1 MRLLLPFLEYK
12 LDHVLK
18 MYFKNSSCIL
28 ILSLFLLAACNE
40 EKKEFMTPSPD
51 EPVVD
56 VNVDEYSLN
65 GMVLGKT
72 ATDISAI
79 DSLLIEPIYKELRK
93 TREQEQ
99 IEVLKT
105 QQSADLA
112 GKIKLHVD
120 ENLSYGD
127 FYKFLVSMIYAG
139 YDEIS
144 YVIGSNYKDV
154 FHFSFIGNSNPMFE
168 SCAILLSRMKW
179 YRLEYLRNRQKLSI
193 AEILDKYARDKYIPD
208 EKIEKECYEKY
219 SSLDLLL
226 SYYPKGDGNAYVVS
240 LNETF
245 FNESRPFDGFNF
257 YTYDNEA
264 DLWKFIENIRSR
276 VESQDKHKKQNMV
289 LKLLVDILAGPN
301 NIALAFEKDIL
312 MKDIAPI
319 IKKLSGYGYRINFSR
334 IN

>member
-1 MRLLLPFLEYK
+1 MFNFSRAFLLF
-12 LDHVLK
+12 
-18 MYFKNSSCIL
+18 I
-28 ILSLFLLAACNE
+28 SLLLLAACDSDKNA
-40 EKKEFMTPSPD
+40 FMTPKPY

-56 VNVDEYSLN
+56 VGVDEYSLN
-65 GMVLGKT
+65 GTVLGKT

-79 DSLLIEPIYKELRK
+79 DSLLIEPLYKELRK
-93 TREQEQ
+93 TREHEQ
-99 IEVLKT
+99 IEELKT
-105 QQSADLA
+105 QQVADRP

-120 ENLSYGD
+120 ENLSYED
-127 FYKFLVSMIYAG
+127 FYKSLVSMIHAG

-144 YVIGSNYKDV
+144 YVIGLNYKDV
-154 FHFSFIGNSNPMFE
+154 IHFSFIGNSNLMFE

-193 AEILDKYARDKYIPD
+193 AEILDKYTRDKYIPD

-264 DLWKFIENIRSR
+264 DLWKFIENLRSK
-276 VESQDKHKKQNMV
+276 VEPKIEDRQDR
-289 LKLLVDILAGPN
+289 ILALLDGRRK
-301 NIALAFEKDIL
+301 IELVFEKDIP

>member
-1 MRLLLPFLEYK
+1 MFNLSRVFLLFISLP
-12 LDHVLK
+12 
-18 MYFKNSSCIL
+18 
-28 ILSLFLLAACNE
+28 LLAACDSDKNA
-40 EKKEFMTPSPD
+40 FMTPSPD
-51 EPVVD
+51 EPVAD

-65 GMVLGKT
+65 GTVLGKT

-79 DSLLIEPIYKELRK
+79 DSLLIEPLYKELRK
-93 TREQEQ
+93 TREHEQ
-99 IEVLKT
+99 IEELKT
-105 QQSADLA
+105 QQVADRP

-120 ENLSYGD
+120 ENLSYED
-127 FYKFLVSMIYAG
+127 FYKSLVSMIHAG

-144 YVIGSNYKDV
+144 YVIGLNYKDV
-154 FHFSFIGNSNPMFE
+154 IHFSFIGNSNLMFE

-193 AEILDKYARDKYIPD
+193 AEILDKYTRDKYIPD

-264 DLWKFIENIRSR
+264 DLWKFIEDVRSKVELKNKDHRDR
-276 VESQDKHKKQNMV
+276 V
-289 LKLLVDILAGPN
+289 LALLDGR
-301 NIALAFEKDIL
+301 KDIELVFENDLL

-319 IKKLSGYGYRINFSR
+319 IKKLNEYGYRLNFNLIN
-334 IN
+334 

>member
-12 LDHVLK
+12 LDRVLK
-18 MYFKNSSCIL
+18 MDFKNSSCIL
-28 ILSLFLLAACNE
+28 LLSLFLLAACNE
-40 EKKEFMTPSPD
+40 EKKEFMTPKPD
-51 EPVVD
+51 EPVLD

-79 DSLLIEPIYKELRK
+79 DSLLIEPLYKEVCEVHAKYLEEALG
-93 TREQEQ
+93 TQET
-99 IEVLKT
+99 ILLK
-105 QQSADLA
+105 A
-112 GKIKLHVD
+112 KLHID

-127 FYKFLVSMIYAG
+127 FYKSLVSMIHAG

-154 FHFSFIGNSNPMFE
+154 LHFSSIRRDPMFS
-168 SCAILLSRMKW
+168 SCGFFLFKLRW
-179 YRLEYLRNRQKLSI
+179 YRLKNLRNRQKLSI
-193 AEILDKYARDKYIPD
+193 GEILEMHTKD

-226 SYYPKGDGNAYVVS
+226 SYYPKGDGKAYVVS

-257 YTYDNEA
+257 YTFDNET
-264 DLWKFIENIRSR
+264 DLWKFIENVRSK
-276 VESQDKHKKQNMV
+276 VEPKNNDRQDR
-289 LKLLVDILAGPN
+289 ILALLDGRRK
-301 NIALAFEKDIL
+301 IELVFEKDIP
-312 MKDIAPI
+312 MKDIATI
-319 IKKLSGYGYRINFSR
+319 IKKLNGYGYRINFSR

>member
-1 MRLLLPFLEYK
+1 MFNFSRAFLLF
-12 LDHVLK
+12 
-18 MYFKNSSCIL
+18 
-28 ILSLFLLAACNE
+28 LSLLLLAACDSDKNA
-40 EKKEFMTPSPD
+40 FMTPKSY

-56 VNVDEYSLN
+56 VGVDEYSLN
-65 GMVLGKT
+65 GTVLGKT
-72 ATDISAI
+72 ATDISASDI
-79 DSLLIEPIYKELRK
+79 DSLLIEPLYKEVRK
-93 TREQEQ
+93 TREHEQ
-99 IEVLKT
+99 IEELKT
-105 QQSADLA
+105 QQVADRP
-112 GKIKLHVD
+112 GKIKLYVD
-120 ENLSYGD
+120 ENLSYED
-127 FYKFLVSMIYAG
+127 FYKSLVSMIHAG

-154 FHFSFIGNSNPMFE
+154 IHFSFIGNSNLMFE

-193 AEILDKYARDKYIPD
+193 GEILDMHTKD

-226 SYYPKGDGNAYVVS
+226 SYYPKGDGKTYVVS

-245 FNESRPFDGFNF
+245 FNKSRPFDGFNF
-257 YTYDNEA
+257 YTFDNEA
-264 DLWKFIENIRSR
+264 DLWKFIEDVRSKVELKNKDHRDR
-276 VESQDKHKKQNMV
+276 VLALLDGRKDINLV
-289 LKLLVDILAGPN
+289 LK
-301 NIALAFEKDIL
+301 KDIP

>member
-1 MRLLLPFLEYK
+1 MVGFRMFNFSRAFLLF
-12 LDHVLK
+12 
-18 MYFKNSSCIL
+18 I
-28 ILSLFLLAACNE
+28 SLLLLAACDSDKNA
-40 EKKEFMTPSPD
+40 FMTPKPY

-56 VNVDEYSLN
+56 VGVDEYSLN
-65 GMVLGKT
+65 GTVLGKT

-79 DSLLIEPIYKELRK
+79 DSLLIEPLYKELRK
-93 TREQEQ
+93 TREHEQ
-99 IEVLKT
+99 IEELKT
-105 QQSADLA
+105 QQVADRP

-120 ENLSYGD
+120 ENLSYED
-127 FYKFLVSMIYAG
+127 FYKSLVSMIHAG

-144 YVIGSNYKDV
+144 YVIGLNYKDV
-154 FHFSFIGNSNPMFE
+154 IHFSFIGNSNLMFE

-193 AEILDKYARDKYIPD
+193 AEILDKYTRDKYIPD

-264 DLWKFIENIRSR
+264 DLWKFIENLRSK
-276 VESQDKHKKQNMV
+276 VEPKIEDRQDR
-289 LKLLVDILAGPN
+289 ILALLDGRRK
-301 NIALAFEKDIL
+301 IELVFEKDIP

>member
-1 MRLLLPFLEYK
+1 MFNFFRAFLLF
-12 LDHVLK
+12 
-18 MYFKNSSCIL
+18 
-28 ILSLFLLAACNE
+28 LSLLLLAACDSDRSM
-40 EKKEFMTPSPD
+40 FMTPKPD
-51 EPVVD
+51 EPVLD

-79 DSLLIEPIYKELRK
+79 DSLLIEPLYKEVCEVHAKYLEEALG
-93 TREQEQ
+93 TQET
-99 IEVLKT
+99 ILLK
-105 QQSADLA
+105 A
-112 GKIKLHVD
+112 KLHVD

-127 FYKFLVSMIYAG
+127 FYKSLVSMIYAG

-144 YVIGSNYKDV
+144 YVIGTNYKDAL
-154 FHFSFIGNSNPMFE
+154 HFSFIHRDPMFE
-168 SCAILLSRMKW
+168 SCAILLSRMRW
-179 YRLEYLRNRQKLSI
+179 FRLEYLRNRQKLSI
-193 AEILDKYARDKYIPD
+193 GEILDMHTKD

-245 FNESRPFDGFNF
+245 FNNSRPFDGFNF
-257 YTYDNEA
+257 YTFDNEA
-264 DLWKFIENIRSR
+264 DLWKFIEDIRSR
-276 VESQDKHKKQNMV
+276 VESQNKEQNKV

-301 NIALAFEKDIL
+301 NIALAFEKDIP

-319 IKKLSGYGYRINFSR
+319 IKKLNGYGYRINFSVVR
-334 IN
+334 E

>member
-1 MRLLLPFLEYK
+1 MYFRLLVNL
-12 LDHVLK
+12 
-18 MYFKNSSCIL
+18 S
-28 ILSLFLLAACNE
+28 LSLFLLAACNE
-40 EKKEFMTPSPD
+40 EKKAFMTPKPN
-51 EPVVD
+51 EPVLD

-65 GMVLGKT
+65 GTVLGKT

-79 DSLLIEPIYKELRK
+79 DSLLIEPLYKEVCEVHAKYLEEALR
-93 TREQEQ
+93 TQET
-99 IEVLKT
+99 ILLK
-105 QQSADLA
+105 A
-112 GKIKLHVD
+112 KLHVD
-120 ENLSYGD
+120 ENLSYED
-127 FYKFLVSMIYAG
+127 FYKSLVSMIHAG

-154 FHFSFIGNSNPMFE
+154 FHFSFIGNSNLMFE

-193 AEILDKYARDKYIPD
+193 AEILDKYTRDKYIPD

-226 SYYPKGDGNAYVVS
+226 SYYPKGDGKAYVVS

-257 YTYDNEA
+257 YTFDNET

-276 VESQDKHKKQNMV
+276 VESQDKHKEQNKV

-301 NIALAFEKDIL
+301 NIALAFEKDIP

-319 IKKLSGYGYRINFSR
+319 IKKLNGYGYRINFS
-334 IN
+334 ILPSI

>member
-1 MRLLLPFLEYK
+1 MNFR
-12 LDHVLK
+12 
-18 MYFKNSSCIL
+18 IL
-28 ILSLFLLAACNE
+28 IYVSIFLSLFLLAACNE
-40 EKKEFMTPSPD
+40 EKKEFMTPKPD
-51 EPVVD
+51 EPVLD

-65 GMVLGKT
+65 GTVLGKT

-79 DSLLIEPIYKELRK
+79 DSLLIEPLYKEVCEVHAKYLEEALG
-93 TREQEQ
+93 TQET
-99 IEVLKT
+99 ILLK
-105 QQSADLA
+105 A
-112 GKIKLHVD
+112 KLHVD
-120 ENLSYGD
+120 ENLSYED
-127 FYKFLVSMIYAG
+127 FYKSLVSMIHAG

-144 YVIGSNYKDV
+144 YVIGSNYKNV
-154 FHFSFIGNSNPMFE
+154 LHFSSIRRDPMFS
-168 SCAILLSRMKW
+168 SCGFFLFKLRW
-179 YRLEYLRNRQKLSI
+179 YRLKNLRNRQKLSI
-193 AEILDKYARDKYIPD
+193 GEILDMHTKD

-226 SYYPKGDGNAYVVS
+226 SYYPKDDGKVYVVS

-276 VESQDKHKKQNMV
+276 VESQDKHKEQNKV

-301 NIALAFEKDIL
+301 NIALAFEKDIP

>member
-1 MRLLLPFLEYK
+1 MYFRLLVNL
-12 LDHVLK
+12 
-18 MYFKNSSCIL
+18 S
-28 ILSLFLLAACNE
+28 LSLFLLAACNE
-40 EKKEFMTPSPD
+40 EKKEFMTPKPD
-51 EPVVD
+51 EPVLD

-79 DSLLIEPIYKELRK
+79 DSLLIEPLYKEVCEVHAKYLEEALG
-93 TREQEQ
+93 TQET
-99 IEVLKT
+99 ILLK
-105 QQSADLA
+105 A
-112 GKIKLHVD
+112 KLHID

-127 FYKFLVSMIYAG
+127 FYKSLVSMIHAG

-154 FHFSFIGNSNPMFE
+154 LHFSSIRRDPMFS
-168 SCAILLSRMKW
+168 SCGFFLFKLRW
-179 YRLEYLRNRQKLSI
+179 YRLKNLRNRQKLSI
-193 AEILDKYARDKYIPD
+193 GEILEMHTKD

-226 SYYPKGDGNAYVVS
+226 SYYPKGDGKAYVVS

-245 FNESRPFDGFNF
+245 FNNSRPFDGFNF
-257 YTYDNEA
+257 YTFDNET

-276 VESQDKHKKQNMV
+276 VESQDKHKEQNKV

-301 NIALAFEKDIL
+301 NIALAFEKDIP

-319 IKKLSGYGYRINFSR
+319 IKKLNGYGYRINFVLLDGFYPHG
-334 IN
+334 

>member
-1 MRLLLPFLEYK
+1 MYFRLLVNLFLT
-12 LDHVLK
+12 
-18 MYFKNSSCIL
+18 
-28 ILSLFLLAACNE
+28 LSLFLLAACNE
-40 EKKEFMTPSPD
+40 EKKEFMTPKPD
-51 EPVVD
+51 EPVLD
-56 VNVDEYSLN
+56 VNLDEYSLN
-65 GMVLGKT
+65 GTVLGKT
-72 ATDISAI
+72 ANDISAF
-79 DSLLIEPIYKELRK
+79 DDVYDKPLHNELREI
-93 TREQEQ
+93 RANDQENALRNGRDASC
-99 IEVLKT
+99 VK
-105 QQSADLA
+105 A
-112 GKIKLHVD
+112 KLHVD

-127 FYKFLVSMIYAG
+127 FYKSLVSMIYAG

-154 FHFSFIGNSNPMFE
+154 IHFSFKGNSNLMFE
-168 SCAILLSRMKW
+168 SCVILLSRMKW

-193 AEILDKYARDKYIPD
+193 GEILDMHTKD

-245 FNESRPFDGFNF
+245 FNNSRPFDGFNF
-257 YTYDNEA
+257 YTFDNET

-276 VESQDKHKKQNMV
+276 VESQDKHKEQNKV

-301 NIALAFEKDIL
+301 NIALAFEKDIP

-319 IKKLSGYGYRINFSR
+319 IKKLNGYGYRINFSVVR
-334 IN
+334 E

>member
-1 MRLLLPFLEYK
+1 MFSDKLLFLFIT
-12 LDHVLK
+12 LL
-18 MYFKNSSCIL
+18 
-28 ILSLFLLAACNE
+28 LLAACDSDRSM
-40 EKKEFMTPSPD
+40 FMTPSPD

-65 GMVLGKT
+65 GTVLGKT

-127 FYKFLVSMIYAG
+127 FYKSFVSIFWGG
-139 YDEIS
+139 YSVFNI
-144 YVIGSNYKDV
+144 VIGSNYKDFFQLDIPIV
-154 FHFSFIGNSNPMFE
+154 DYDLCGFFIGE
-168 SCAILLSRMKW
+168 MKELR
-179 YRLEYLRNRQKLSI
+179 YKYLRNRQKLSI
-193 AEILDKYARDKYIPD
+193 GEILDMHTKD

-226 SYYPKGDGNAYVVS
+226 SYYPKDDGKVYVVS

-257 YTYDNEA
+257 YTFDDDA
-264 DLWKFIENIRSR
+264 DLWKFIENVRSK
-276 VESQDKHKKQNMV
+276 VESKNGDRLDRV
-289 LKLLVDILAGPN
+289 LALLDGRKDIELV
-301 NIALAFEKDIL
+301 FEKDIP
-312 MKDIAPI
+312 MKEIAPI
-319 IKKLSGYGYRINFSR
+319 VKKLKTYGYRFVFS
-334 IN
+334 IAN

>member
-1 MRLLLPFLEYK
+1 MLFLDGKVIGNMYFRLLVNLFLT
-12 LDHVLK
+12 
-18 MYFKNSSCIL
+18 
-28 ILSLFLLAACNE
+28 LSLFLLAACNE
-40 EKKEFMTPSPD
+40 EKKEFMTPKPD
-51 EPVVD
+51 EPVLD

-79 DSLLIEPIYKELRK
+79 DSLLIEPLYKEVCEVHAKYLEEALG
-93 TREQEQ
+93 TQET
-99 IEVLKT
+99 ILFK
-105 QQSADLA
+105 A
-112 GKIKLHVD
+112 KLHVD

-127 FYKFLVSMIYAG
+127 FYKSLVSMIYAG

-154 FHFSFIGNSNPMFE
+154 LHFSSIRRDPMFS
-168 SCAILLSRMKW
+168 SCGFFPFKLRW

-193 AEILDKYARDKYIPD
+193 GEILDMHTKD

-245 FNESRPFDGFNF
+245 FNNSRPFDGFNF
-257 YTYDNEA
+257 YTFDNET

-276 VESQDKHKKQNMV
+276 VESQDKHKEQNKV

-301 NIALAFEKDIL
+301 NIALAFEKDIP

-319 IKKLSGYGYRINFSR
+319 IKKLNGYGYRINFSVVR
-334 IN
+334 E

>member
-1 MRLLLPFLEYK
+1 
-12 LDHVLK
+12 
-18 MYFKNSSCIL
+18 
-28 ILSLFLLAACNE
+28 
-40 EKKEFMTPSPD
+40 MTPKPD
-51 EPVVD
+51 EPVLD

-79 DSLLIEPIYKELRK
+79 DSLLIEPLYKEVCEVHAKYLEEALG
-93 TREQEQ
+93 TQET
-99 IEVLKT
+99 ILLK
-105 QQSADLA
+105 A
-112 GKIKLHVD
+112 KLHID

-127 FYKFLVSMIYAG
+127 FYKSLVSMIYAG

-154 FHFSFIGNSNPMFE
+154 FHFSFIHRDPIFS
-168 SCAILLSRMKW
+168 SCSFFLCNLRW
-179 YRLEYLRNRQKLSI
+179 YRLKNLRNRQKLSI
-193 AEILDKYARDKYIPD
+193 GEILEMHTKD

-257 YTYDNEA
+257 YTFDNET

-276 VESQDKHKKQNMV
+276 VESQDKHKEQNKV
-289 LKLLVDILAGPN
+289 LKLLVDTLVGPN
-301 NIALAFEKDIL
+301 NISLAFEKDIL
-312 MKDIAPI
+312 MKDIASI
-319 IKKLSGYGYRINFSR
+319 IKKLNGYGYRINFVLLDGFYPHG
-334 IN
+334 

>member
-1 MRLLLPFLEYK
+1 MFNFFRAFLLF
-12 LDHVLK
+12 
-18 MYFKNSSCIL
+18 
-28 ILSLFLLAACNE
+28 LSLLLLAACDSDRSM
-40 EKKEFMTPSPD
+40 FMTPKPD
-51 EPVVD
+51 EPVLD

-65 GMVLGKT
+65 GTVLGKT

-79 DSLLIEPIYKELRK
+79 DSLPIEPIYKELRK
-93 TREQEQ
+93 TREHEQ
-99 IEVLKT
+99 IEELKT
-105 QQSADLA
+105 QQVADRP

-127 FYKFLVSMIYAG
+127 FYKSLVSMIHAG

-154 FHFSFIGNSNPMFE
+154 FHFSSIHRDPIFS
-168 SCAILLSRMKW
+168 SCGIFLFKLRW
-179 YRLEYLRNRQKLSI
+179 YRLKNLRNRQKLSI
-193 AEILDKYARDKYIPD
+193 GEILDMHTKD

-264 DLWKFIENIRSR
+264 DLWKFIENLRLK
-276 VESQDKHKKQNMV
+276 VEPKIEDRQDRIFA
-289 LKLLVDILAGPN
+289 LLDGRRKIELV
-301 NIALAFEKDIL
+301 FEKDIP

-319 IKKLSGYGYRINFSR
+319 IKKLNGYGYRINFSVVR
-334 IN
+334 E

>member
-1 MRLLLPFLEYK
+1 MYFRLLVNLFLT
-12 LDHVLK
+12 
-18 MYFKNSSCIL
+18 
-28 ILSLFLLAACNE
+28 LSFFLLAACNE
-40 EKKEFMTPSPD
+40 EKKEFMTPKPD
-51 EPVVD
+51 EPVLD

-79 DSLLIEPIYKELRK
+79 DSLLIEPLYKEVCEVHAKYLEEALG
-93 TREQEQ
+93 TQET
-99 IEVLKT
+99 ILLK
-105 QQSADLA
+105 A
-112 GKIKLHVD
+112 KLHVD
-120 ENLSYGD
+120 ENLSYED
-127 FYKFLVSMIYAG
+127 FYKSLVSMIHAG

-154 FHFSFIGNSNPMFE
+154 IHFSFIGNSNLMFE

-193 AEILDKYARDKYIPD
+193 GEILDMHTKD

-245 FNESRPFDGFNF
+245 FNNSRPFDGFNF
-257 YTYDNEA
+257 YTFDNEA
-264 DLWKFIENIRSR
+264 DLWKFIEDIRSR
-276 VESQDKHKKQNMV
+276 VELQNKEQNKV
-289 LKLLVDILAGPN
+289 LKLLVDTLVGPN
-301 NIALAFEKDIL
+301 NISLAFEKDIP

-319 IKKLSGYGYRINFSR
+319 IKKLNEYGYRINFS
-334 IN
+334 ILPSI

>member
-1 MRLLLPFLEYK
+1 MYFRLLVNL
-12 LDHVLK
+12 
-18 MYFKNSSCIL
+18 S
-28 ILSLFLLAACNE
+28 LSLFLLAACNE
-40 EKKEFMTPSPD
+40 EKKEFMTPKPD
-51 EPVVD
+51 EPVLD

-99 IEVLKT
+99 IEELKT
-105 QQSADLA
+105 QQVADRP

-120 ENLSYGD
+120 ENLSYED
-127 FYKFLVSMIYAG
+127 FYKSLVSMIHAG

-144 YVIGSNYKDV
+144 YVIGTNYKDV
-154 FHFSFIGNSNPMFE
+154 LHFSFIHRDPMF
-168 SCAILLSRMKW
+168 STCGFFLFNLRW
-179 YRLEYLRNRQKLSI
+179 FRLEYLRNRQKLSVG
-193 AEILDKYARDKYIPD
+193 EILDKHTTDG
-208 EKIEKECYEKY
+208 EIEKECYEKY

-226 SYYPKGDGNAYVVS
+226 SYYSKGDGNAYVVS

-257 YTYDNEA
+257 YTFDNEA
-264 DLWKFIENIRSR
+264 DLWKFIENVRSK
-276 VESQDKHKKQNMV
+276 VEPKIEDRQDR
-289 LKLLVDILAGPN
+289 ILALLDGRSD
-301 NIALAFEKDIL
+301 IELVFEKDIP

-319 IKKLSGYGYRINFSR
+319 IKKLNGYGYRINFSVLD
-334 IN
+334 